1 MKDKKLCKYC
11 RRIAVSL
18 ALLTAVSIADSTSVF
33 ASEKADQLQSI
44 ETSANTNASSDM
56 VKDSS
61 SSVNGNDS
69 AASSTDE
76 TNSTS
81 VSKGTQNAVSQQSKA
96 DVAVSDAN
104 SVKSDSKTVAVA
116 SVANSSQ
123 PQNGWWKDEDYYW
136 YYFENGNPVKD
147 KLKTIGNYTYYFLS
161 DGKMD
166 TNDEFSYTS
175 GLGDNYYRVDGQ
187 GHLVKGW
194 YKDDWVG
201 WYYYDK
207 KTGQAITGLQTI
219 DNQKYYFYSG
229 CMFTDGEFEYQNKY
243 YRADENGHLVKGWYK
258 DDSGEW
264 YYYDNNG
271 VRVSGYRPINGKGY
285 YFDSYGQ
292 MINDDKAHI
301 FDGVFYYINGSG
313 IVLKRQAITK
323 DEWVQVG
330 NDWYYVKNY
339 YGGEFLSDETATLG
353 GRTYHFDR
361 DGKMSQNCSVIDHNQ
376 KNGWWED
383 EDHYWYYFENG
394 NPVKDKLKTIG
405 NYTYY
410 FLSDGKMDT
419 NDEFSY
425 TSGLGDNYYRV
436 DGQGHLVKGWY
447 KDDWVGW
454 YYYDKKT
461 GQAIT
466 GLQTI
471 DNQKYY
477 FYSGCMFTDGEFEYQ
492 NKYYRAD
499 ENGHLVKGWYKDD
512 SGEWYYYDNNGVRVS
527 GYRPINGK
535 GYYFDS
541 YGQMINDDKAHIFD
555 GVFYYINGSGI
566 VLKRQAITK
575 DEWVQVGNDWYY
587 VKNYYGGEFLSD
599 ETATLGGRTYHF
611 DRDGKMFQN
620 RSVIDYNQSM
630 LYYYGSDGAFVLKK
644 TDLYKDEWVKSGNN
658 WYYVKDRDLVKSGE
672 HQIDGRSY
680 HFDKNGVMSKNYA
693 TVANG
698 VFYYF
703 GSNGDLSKKQNVSKD
718 GWVKAGNYW
727 YYVKNKVLVKGK
739 FITLG
744 KYTYYMYGDGK
755 MACNTVVKVYNSSI
769 KKYVSYRVDKQ
780 GHVLKYN

>member
-1 MKDKKLCKYC
+1 M
-11 RRIAVSL
+11 
-18 ALLTAVSIADSTSVF
+18 STNN
-33 ASEKADQLQSI
+33 I
-44 ETSANTNASSDM
+44 
-56 VKDSS
+56 
-61 SSVNGNDS
+61 
-69 AASSTDE
+69 
-76 TNSTS
+76 
-81 VSKGTQNAVSQQSKA
+81 
-96 DVAVSDAN
+96 
-104 SVKSDSKTVAVA
+104 
-116 SVANSSQ
+116 
-123 PQNGWWKDEDYYW
+123 
-136 YYFENGNPVKD
+136 
-147 KLKTIGNYTYYFLS
+147 
-161 DGKMD
+161 
-166 TNDEFSYTS
+166 
-175 GLGDNYYRVDGQ
+175 
-187 GHLVKGW
+187 
-194 YKDDWVG
+194 VG
-201 WYYYDK
+201 
-207 KTGQAITGLQTI
+207 
-219 DNQKYYFYSG
+219 
-229 CMFTDGEFEYQNKY
+229 YQNKC
-243 YRADENGHLVKGWYK
+243 YRTDENGHFVKGWYK
-258 DDSGEW
+258 DDSGYW

-405 NYTYY
+405 NYTYH
-410 FLSDGKMDT
+410 FLSDGRMDT
-419 NDEFSY
+419 NNTFSY
-425 TSGLGDNYYRV
+425 TSGLGDNGYRV

-447 KDDWVGW
+447 QDDWGDW
-454 YYYDKKT
+454 HYYDKKT
-461 GQAIT
+461 GQAAED
-466 GLQTI
+466 LQTI

-477 FYSGCMFTDGEFEYQ
+477 FDNDGYMHSGAFEYQ

-512 SGEWYYYDNNGVRVS
+512 LEGGYWYYYDNNGVCVS

-611 DRDGKMFQN
+611 DRDGKMSQN
-620 RSVIDYNQSM
+620 CSVIDYNQNM
-630 LYYYGSDGAFVLKK
+630 LYYYGSDGALVLKK
-644 TDLYKDEWVKSGNN
+644 TDYDKNGWVKSGNN
-658 WYYVKDRDLVKSGE
+658 
-672 HQIDGRSY
+672 
-680 HFDKNGVMSKNYA
+680 
-693 TVANG
+693 
-698 VFYYF
+698 
-703 GSNGDLSKKQNVSKD
+703 
-718 GWVKAGNYW
+718 W

-755 MACNTVVKVYNSSI
+755 MACDTVVKVYNSSI

>member
-33 ASEKADQLQSI
+33 ASEKADQSQSI
-44 ETSANTNASSDM
+44 ETSANTNTSSDL

-61 SSVNGNDS
+61 GSVNGNDS
-69 AASSTDE
+69 AASSADE

-96 DVAVSDAN
+96 DVVVSDAD
-104 SVKSDSKTVAVA
+104 SLKSDSKTAAVA

-123 PQNGWWKDEDYYW
+123 PQNGWWEDEDYYW

-147 KLKTIGNYTYYFLS
+147 NLKTIGNYTYHFLS
-161 DGKMD
+161 DGRMD
-166 TNDEFSYTS
+166 TNSTFSYTS
-175 GLGDNYYRVDGQ
+175 GLGYNQYRVDDQ

-194 YKDDWVG
+194 YQDYSGD

-219 DNQKYYFYSG
+219 DNQKYYFNTYGKMS
-229 CMFTDGEFEYQNKY
+229 TNEEVEYQHKY
-243 YRADENGHLVKGWYK
+243 YRTDENGHLVKGWYQRYQNYY
-258 DDSGEW
+258 W
-264 YYYDNNG
+264 NYYDNNG

-292 MINDDKAHI
+292 MISDDQAHI
-301 FDGVFYYINGSG
+301 FGGVFYYINGSG

-330 NDWYYVKNY
+330 NDWYYVKNSH
-339 YGGEFLSDETATLG
+339 GGEFLSDETATLG

-361 DGKMSQNCSVIDHNQ
+361 DGKMSQNCSVID
-376 KNGWWED
+376 
-383 EDHYWYYFENG
+383 
-394 NPVKDKLKTIG
+394 
-405 NYTYY
+405 
-410 FLSDGKMDT
+410 
-419 NDEFSY
+419 
-425 TSGLGDNYYRV
+425 
-436 DGQGHLVKGWY
+436 
-447 KDDWVGW
+447 
-454 YYYDKKT
+454 
-461 GQAIT
+461 
-466 GLQTI
+466 
-471 DNQKYY
+471 
-477 FYSGCMFTDGEFEYQ
+477 YSQ
-492 NKYYRAD
+492 N
-499 ENGHLVKGWYKDD
+499 
-512 SGEWYYYDNNGVRVS
+512 
-527 GYRPINGK
+527 
-535 GYYFDS
+535 
-541 YGQMINDDKAHIFD
+541 
-555 GVFYYINGSGI
+555 
-566 VLKRQAITK
+566 
-575 DEWVQVGNDWYY
+575 
-587 VKNYYGGEFLSD
+587 
-599 ETATLGGRTYHF
+599 
-611 DRDGKMFQN
+611 
-620 RSVIDYNQSM
+620 M
-630 LYYYGSDGAFVLKK
+630 LYYYGSDGALVLKK
-644 TDLYKDEWVKSGNN
+644 TDYDKNGWVKSGNN

-672 HQIDGRSY
+672 YQIGGRSY

-718 GWVKAGNYW
+718 GWIKAGNNWCYVKNKTLAKNGNYQIAGHTYHFDGNGIMSKNFVTVSNNVFYYYGSDGALVVKKDNANKDGWVKSGNNW

>member
-33 ASEKADQLQSI
+33 ASEKADQSQSI
-44 ETSANTNASSDM
+44 ETSANTNTSSDL

-61 SSVNGNDS
+61 SSVNSNDS
-69 AASSTDE
+69 VTSSADE

-104 SVKSDSKTVAVA
+104 SLKSDSKTAAVA
-116 SVANSSQ
+116 SVADSSQ
-123 PQNGWWKDEDYYW
+123 PQNGWWEDEDYYW

-147 KLKTIGNYTYYFLS
+147 KLKTIGNYTYHFLS
-161 DGKMD
+161 DGRMD
-166 TNDEFSYTS
+166 INNTFSYTS
-175 GLGDNYYRVDGQ
+175 GLGYNHYRVDDQ

-194 YKDDWVG
+194 YQDDSG
-201 WYYYDK
+201 DWYYYDK

-219 DNQKYYFYSG
+219 DNQKYYFDYYG
-229 CMFTDGEFEYQNKY
+229 KMVTNEEVEYQHKY
-243 YRADENGHLVKGWYK
+243 YRTDENGHLVKGWYQRIC
-258 DDSGEW
+258 DW

-361 DGKMSQNCSVIDHNQ
+361 DGKMSQNCSVID
-376 KNGWWED
+376 
-383 EDHYWYYFENG
+383 
-394 NPVKDKLKTIG
+394 
-405 NYTYY
+405 
-410 FLSDGKMDT
+410 
-419 NDEFSY
+419 
-425 TSGLGDNYYRV
+425 
-436 DGQGHLVKGWY
+436 
-447 KDDWVGW
+447 
-454 YYYDKKT
+454 
-461 GQAIT
+461 
-466 GLQTI
+466 
-471 DNQKYY
+471 
-477 FYSGCMFTDGEFEYQ
+477 YSQNMF
-492 NKYYRAD
+492 
-499 ENGHLVKGWYKDD
+499 
-512 SGEWYYYDNNGVRVS
+512 
-527 GYRPINGK
+527 
-535 GYYFDS
+535 
-541 YGQMINDDKAHIFD
+541 
-555 GVFYYINGSGI
+555 
-566 VLKRQAITK
+566 
-575 DEWVQVGNDWYY
+575 
-587 VKNYYGGEFLSD
+587 
-599 ETATLGGRTYHF
+599 
-611 DRDGKMFQN
+611 
-620 RSVIDYNQSM
+620 
-630 LYYYGSDGAFVLKK
+630 YYYGSDGALVLKK
-644 TDLYKDEWVKSGNN
+644 TDWDKNGWVKSGNN

-672 HQIDGRSY
+672 YRIDGRSYHFDKNGVMSKNYATVANGVFYYFGSNGDLSKKQNVSKDGWIKAGNNWCYVKNKTLAKNGNYQIAGHTYHFDGNGIMSKNFVTVSNNVFYYYGSDGALVVKKDNANKDGWVKSGNNWYYVKNKTLARGGEYRINGRSY

-727 YYVKNKVLVKGK
+727 YYVKNKALVKGK

-755 MACNTVVKVYNSSI
+755 MACNTVIKVYNSSI
-769 KKYVSYRVDKQ
+769 KKYVSYRVDEQ

>member
-33 ASEKADQLQSI
+33 ASEKADQSQSI
-44 ETSANTNASSDM
+44 ETSANTNTSSDL

-61 SSVNGNDS
+61 GSVNGNDS
-69 AASSTDE
+69 AASSADE

-96 DVAVSDAN
+96 DVVVSDAD
-104 SVKSDSKTVAVA
+104 SLKSDSKTAAVA

-123 PQNGWWKDEDYYW
+123 PQNGWWEDEDYYW

-147 KLKTIGNYTYYFLS
+147 KLKTIGNYTYHFLS
-161 DGKMD
+161 DGRMD
-166 TNDEFSYTS
+166 TNSTFSYTS
-175 GLGDNYYRVDGQ
+175 GLGYNQYRVDDQ

-194 YKDDWVG
+194 YQDYSGD

-219 DNQKYYFYSG
+219 DNQKYYFNTYGKMS
-229 CMFTDGEFEYQNKY
+229 TNEEVEYQHKY
-243 YRADENGHLVKGWYK
+243 YRTDENGHLVKGWYQRYQNYY
-258 DDSGEW
+258 W
-264 YYYDNNG
+264 NYYDNNG

-292 MINDDKAHI
+292 MISDDQAHI
-301 FDGVFYYINGSG
+301 FGGVFYYINGSG

-330 NDWYYVKNY
+330 NDWYYVKNSH
-339 YGGEFLSDETATLG
+339 GGEFLSDETATLG

-361 DGKMSQNCSVIDHNQ
+361 DGKMSQNCSVID
-376 KNGWWED
+376 
-383 EDHYWYYFENG
+383 
-394 NPVKDKLKTIG
+394 
-405 NYTYY
+405 
-410 FLSDGKMDT
+410 
-419 NDEFSY
+419 
-425 TSGLGDNYYRV
+425 
-436 DGQGHLVKGWY
+436 
-447 KDDWVGW
+447 
-454 YYYDKKT
+454 
-461 GQAIT
+461 
-466 GLQTI
+466 
-471 DNQKYY
+471 
-477 FYSGCMFTDGEFEYQ
+477 YSQ
-492 NKYYRAD
+492 N
-499 ENGHLVKGWYKDD
+499 
-512 SGEWYYYDNNGVRVS
+512 
-527 GYRPINGK
+527 
-535 GYYFDS
+535 
-541 YGQMINDDKAHIFD
+541 
-555 GVFYYINGSGI
+555 
-566 VLKRQAITK
+566 
-575 DEWVQVGNDWYY
+575 
-587 VKNYYGGEFLSD
+587 
-599 ETATLGGRTYHF
+599 
-611 DRDGKMFQN
+611 
-620 RSVIDYNQSM
+620 M
-630 LYYYGSDGAFVLKK
+630 LYYYGSDGALVLKK
-644 TDLYKDEWVKSGNN
+644 TDYDKNGWVKSGNN

-672 HQIDGRSY
+672 YQIGGRSY

-718 GWVKAGNYW
+718 GWIKAGNNWCYVKNKTLAKNGNYQIAGHTYHFDGNGIMSKNFVTVSNNVFYYYGSDGALVVKKDNANKDGWVKSGNNW

>member
-33 ASEKADQLQSI
+33 ASEKADQSQSI
-44 ETSANTNASSDM
+44 ETSANTNTSSDL

-61 SSVNGNDS
+61 GSVNGNDS
-69 AASSTDE
+69 AASSADE

-96 DVAVSDAN
+96 DVVVSDAD
-104 SVKSDSKTVAVA
+104 SLKSDSKTAAVA

-123 PQNGWWKDEDYYW
+123 PQNGWWEDEDYYW

-147 KLKTIGNYTYYFLS
+147 NLKTIGNYTYHFLS
-161 DGKMD
+161 DGRMD
-166 TNDEFSYTS
+166 TNSTFSYTS
-175 GLGDNYYRVDGQ
+175 GLGYNQYRVDDQ

-194 YKDDWVG
+194 YQDYSGD

-219 DNQKYYFYSG
+219 DNQKYYFNTYGKMS
-229 CMFTDGEFEYQNKY
+229 TNEEVEYQHKY
-243 YRADENGHLVKGWYK
+243 YRTDENGHLVKGWYQRYQNYY
-258 DDSGEW
+258 W
-264 YYYDNNG
+264 NYYDNNG

-285 YFDSYGQ
+285 YFDFYGQ
-292 MINDDKAHI
+292 MISDDQAHI
-301 FDGVFYYINGSG
+301 FGGVFYYINGSG

-330 NDWYYVKNY
+330 NDWYYVKNSH
-339 YGGEFLSDETATLG
+339 GGEFLSDETATLG

-361 DGKMSQNCSVIDHNQ
+361 DGKMSQNCSVID
-376 KNGWWED
+376 
-383 EDHYWYYFENG
+383 
-394 NPVKDKLKTIG
+394 
-405 NYTYY
+405 
-410 FLSDGKMDT
+410 
-419 NDEFSY
+419 
-425 TSGLGDNYYRV
+425 
-436 DGQGHLVKGWY
+436 
-447 KDDWVGW
+447 
-454 YYYDKKT
+454 
-461 GQAIT
+461 
-466 GLQTI
+466 
-471 DNQKYY
+471 
-477 FYSGCMFTDGEFEYQ
+477 YSQ
-492 NKYYRAD
+492 N
-499 ENGHLVKGWYKDD
+499 
-512 SGEWYYYDNNGVRVS
+512 
-527 GYRPINGK
+527 
-535 GYYFDS
+535 
-541 YGQMINDDKAHIFD
+541 
-555 GVFYYINGSGI
+555 
-566 VLKRQAITK
+566 
-575 DEWVQVGNDWYY
+575 
-587 VKNYYGGEFLSD
+587 
-599 ETATLGGRTYHF
+599 
-611 DRDGKMFQN
+611 
-620 RSVIDYNQSM
+620 M
-630 LYYYGSDGAFVLKK
+630 LYYYGSDGALVLKK
-644 TDLYKDEWVKSGNN
+644 TDYDKNGWVKSGNN

-672 HQIDGRSY
+672 YQIGGRSY

-718 GWVKAGNYW
+718 GWIKAGNNWCYVKNKTLAKNGNYQIAGHTYHFDGNGIMSKNFVTVSNNVFYYYGSDGALVVKKDNANKDGWVKSGNNW